1 MRAECSRSA
10 PAVRPRQDQPGACSV
25 VRLPAMQAQQHY
37 GGAAASP
44 ATEVASSSAS
54 DGSCSPAGAECRG
67 VGANDSFRQDVER
80 EKAQPVVREG
90 PGRQLR
96 QMARGH
102 CEGDA
107 LRQEWARMRAER
119 SRSAPAVR
127 PRQDQPGA
135 CSVVRF
141 RLDPPPSVRP
151 SVKSDLPSGRVDAE
165 ATLRRP
171 QSVLHSPLGAAP
183 LPAVDAAPSSSPD
196 VPTADDSAPLLSQ
209 LQSGLP
215 SGLPSGPPGDV
226 ASAAGRAGAGRAL
239 GRRHS
244 TRRSS
249 QQLWGSL
256 RSVIHL
262 GSFVRERRSLSLH
275 ERAASTIGLTAR
287 KMALST
293 LLAALIIDMLA
304 HSMLLPVL
312 PFYIVERGG
321 TGADVGVCFSLFAL
335 WQGPG
340 AFLAARLS
348 DRVGRKPM
356 LMLAYLGSAVGHAL
370 TASASGLLTLYVG
383 RAVLGAFSSAVRAAG
398 VHPD

>member
-1 MRAECSRSA
+1 M
-10 PAVRPRQDQPGACSV
+10 
-25 VRLPAMQAQQHY
+25 
-37 GGAAASP
+37 
-44 ATEVASSSAS
+44 
-54 DGSCSPAGAECRG
+54 
-67 VGANDSFRQDVER
+67 
-80 EKAQPVVREG
+80 
-90 PGRQLR
+90 
-96 QMARGH
+96 
-102 CEGDA
+102 
-107 LRQEWARMRAER
+107 
-119 SRSAPAVR
+119 
-127 PRQDQPGA
+127 
-135 CSVVRF
+135 
-141 RLDPPPSVRP
+141 
-151 SVKSDLPSGRVDAE
+151 
-165 ATLRRP
+165 
-171 QSVLHSPLGAAP
+171 
-183 LPAVDAAPSSSPD
+183 
-196 VPTADDSAPLLSQ
+196 
-209 LQSGLP
+209 
-215 SGLPSGPPGDV
+215 
-226 ASAAGRAGAGRAL
+226 
-239 GRRHS
+239 
-244 TRRSS
+244 
-249 QQLWGSL
+249 
-256 RSVIHL
+256 IHL

-398 VHPD
+398 VHPDWATMVADCARVGPNRALDGGGSARWPQEVLSSALVTDCH